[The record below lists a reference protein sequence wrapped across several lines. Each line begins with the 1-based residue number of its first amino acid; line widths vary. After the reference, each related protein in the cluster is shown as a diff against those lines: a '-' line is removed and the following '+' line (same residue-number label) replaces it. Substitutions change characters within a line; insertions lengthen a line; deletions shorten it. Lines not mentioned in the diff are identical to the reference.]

1 MDPTEK
7 MKVAAREGWTTFAMA
22 IPGKAMGN
30 IVQISE
36 RSDVV
41 CMTYINAPFG
51 RPN

>member
-1 MDPTEK
+1 MDPIEK
-7 MKVAAREGWTTFAMA
+7 MKVAARKGWSILATA
-22 IPGKAMGN
+22 IPGNAIGN